1 MHMYNKNFYF
11 LFINKHV
18 FGSTKNLLNERQTA
32 SPALILIW
40 KITIQT
46 LMSFIMGW
54 DVDFSI
60 CQSYN
65 LWQCRDS
72 LWPNNLKTIQIL
84 QELSNQGLLCFQVC

>member
-1 MHMYNKNFYF
+1 MHMYNKI
-11 LFINKHV
+11 FISYSLTNMF

-32 SPALILIW
+32 SPALILIL

-46 LMSFIMGW
+46 LMAFIMGW